1 MGGYTSKEITGS
13 SYQGTTNDEINL
25 VSYKIHTASPGVVG
39 RCFIEV
45 ELWEILLFM
54 LVCCFF
60 CIESF

>member
-25 VSYKIHTASPGVVG
+25 VSYKIHTASSPGVVG

-45 ELWEILLFM
+45 ELWEILL
-54 LVCCFF
+54 LNYVSLLFF
-60 CIESF
+60 